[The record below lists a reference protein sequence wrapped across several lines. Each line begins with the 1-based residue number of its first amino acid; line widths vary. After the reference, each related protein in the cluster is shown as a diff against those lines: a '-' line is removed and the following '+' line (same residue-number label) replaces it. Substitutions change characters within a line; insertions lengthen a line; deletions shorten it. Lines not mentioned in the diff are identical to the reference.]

1 MQIALQ
7 AQACDTLVTAQAK
20 LINDQLK
27 YEASQD
33 SLLII
38 RGRTTSI
45 LTLENAAV
53 SKQYENQKALTKI
66 QANKKKKW
74 MGVTALI
81 VLAEI
86 LVRFF
91 AP

>member
-7 AQACDTLVTAQAK
+7 AKACDTLVNAQAK

-38 RGRTTSI
+38 RGRTTAI
-45 LTLENAAV
+45 LTLENKAL
-53 SKQYENQKALTKI
+53 SEQYENQKTLTKI
-66 QANKKKKW
+66 QAKKKRKW
-74 MGVTALI
+74 IFISIGVA
-81 VLAEI
+81 VLGI
-86 LVRFF
+86 YTNI
-91 AP
+91 P